1 MMLKHHGLTQSS
13 DFFADKLIRPD
24 LRGLLMKIII
34 LLLTLLLSQSL
45 WARSYVIFSM
55 TQDLSMGFENEVIRK
70 NYYINMGS
78 SQGVRKDSVLD
89 VFRIISV
96 QNPYDNKKR
105 VNYKV
110 KIGEL
115 KVLHSSD
122 DASIAMLQSYESEQT
137 PIFEL
142 PQFMIGDHVAISVN

>member
-1 MMLKHHGLTQSS
+1 MGLES
-13 DFFADKLIRPD
+13 
-24 LRGLLMKIII
+24 
-34 LLLTLLLSQSL
+34 
-45 WARSYVIFSM
+45 
-55 TQDLSMGFENEVIRK
+55 EVVRK
-70 NYYINMGS
+70 NYYVNIGAG
-78 SQGVRKDSVLD
+78 QGVKKDSILN

-115 KVLHSSD
+115 KVINTSD
-122 DASIAMLQSYESEQT
+122 EAAIAMVNEYEKENT

-142 PQFMIGDHVAISVN
+142 NQFMIGDHVSINVD

>member
-1 MMLKHHGLTQSS
+1 M
-13 DFFADKLIRPD
+13 KLS
-24 LRGLLMKIII
+24 I
-34 LLLTLLLSQSL
+34 LILTLFLSQAVS
-45 WARSYVIFSM
+45 ARSYVIFSM
-55 TQDLSMGFENEVIRK
+55 AQDLPMGFDNEVVRK
-70 NYYINMGS
+70 NYYINMGTG
-78 SQGVRKDSVLD
+78 QGVKRDSVLD

-122 DASIAMLQSYESEQT
+122 EAAIATVNEYEKEKT

-142 PQFMIGDHVAISVN
+142 DQFMIGDHVAINVD

>member
-1 MMLKHHGLTQSS
+1 
-13 DFFADKLIRPD
+13 
-24 LRGLLMKIII
+24 MKI
-34 LLLTLLLSQSL
+34 LTLLSLLIFSQNI
-45 WARSYVIFSM
+45 WAKSYVIFSLS
-55 TQDLSMGFENEVIRK
+55 QDLSMGHENEVIRK

-78 SQGVRKDSVLD
+78 GQGVKKDSVVD

-110 KIGEL
+110 KIGQL
-115 KVLHSSD
+115 KVLHSMD
-122 DASIAMLQSYESEQT
+122 EASIAAVSEYEKEDNT

-142 PQFMIGDHVAISVN
+142 PQFMVGDHVSINVD

>member
-1 MMLKHHGLTQSS
+1 
-13 DFFADKLIRPD
+13 
-24 LRGLLMKIII
+24 
-34 LLLTLLLSQSL
+34 
-45 WARSYVIFSM
+45 
-55 TQDLSMGFENEVIRK
+55 MGHEGEVIRK

-78 SQGVRKDSVLD
+78 GQGVKKDSVLD
-89 VFRIISV
+89 VFRIVSV

-115 KVLHSSD
+115 KVVHSSD
-122 DASIAMLQSYESEQT
+122 EASIAVVNKYEKEDET

-142 PQFMIGDHVAISVN
+142 PQFMIGDHIAINVD

>member
-1 MMLKHHGLTQSS
+1 
-13 DFFADKLIRPD
+13 
-24 LRGLLMKIII
+24 
-34 LLLTLLLSQSL
+34 
-45 WARSYVIFSM
+45 
-55 TQDLSMGFENEVIRK
+55 MGVDNEVIRK

-78 SQGVRKDSVLD
+78 SQGVKKDSVID

-115 KVLHSSD
+115 KVLHSSG
-122 DASIAMLQSYESEQT
+122 DASIAAVNQYEKEEI

-142 PQFMIGDHVAISVN
+142 NQSMIGDHVAINVD

>member
-1 MMLKHHGLTQSS
+1 M
-13 DFFADKLIRPD
+13 KL
-24 LRGLLMKIII
+24 M
-34 LLLTLLLSQSL
+34 LLLFILLLSQAVS
-45 WARSYVIFSM
+45 ARSYVIFSM
-55 TQDLSMGFENEVIRK
+55 AQDLPMGLDNEVVRK

-78 SQGVRKDSVLD
+78 GQGVKKDSIVD

-115 KVLHSSD
+115 KVLHSSNE
-122 DASIAMLQSYESEQT
+122 AAIAMVNGFEKEDT

-142 PQFMIGDHVAISVN
+142 NQFMIGDHVSVNVD